1 MSTLPMHPTTSV
13 AAPTAGARFAKVAW
27 AGVAYTLFVVLF
39 GAVVRITGSGA
50 GCGQHWPTC
59 HGEIAHMPKSIE
71 TLIEFTHRI
80 TSGLC
85 LPVVIALWVWAL
97 VRFERGHA
105 TRRYAALS
113 VFLMVV
119 EALVGA
125 SLVLLELVGANAS
138 VSRAAFMGV
147 HLISTS
153 LLMGA
158 MALTAWT
165 SGSAATHR
173 LRIRPLDG
181 LGRRLLVLMVG
192 VVLVS
197 MLGAVTALGDTLYPV
212 QEGAALADRLHGSNF
227 LERLRVAHP
236 ISAVL
241 LAFGIW
247 WLMARFQDAAEA
259 ASERLGAAGG
269 AVGAGASGDSPIA
282 AASFHAQSGVW
293 ARRVKALLALQ
304 LGVGVVNIALSAP
317 GYMQVTHLA
326 VGTLLWVC
334 LVLLFASHN
343 TALQGEQPSTPA

>member
-1 MSTLPMHPTTSV
+1 MQGT
-13 AAPTAGARFAKVAW
+13 AAPAEQPIRGARFARAAW
-27 AGVAYTLFVVLF
+27 AAVVYTLFVVLF

-59 HGEIAHMPKSIE
+59 HGEIAHMPKSVE

-85 LPVVIALWVWAL
+85 LPVVIALWIWAM

-105 TRRYAALS
+105 TRRYAALG
-113 VFLMVV
+113 VLLMVV

-138 VSRAAFMGV
+138 MARAAFMAV

-165 SGSAATHR
+165 AGRSETR
-173 LRIRPLDG
+173 DLRIRPLDTE
-181 LGRRLLVLMVG
+181 GRWLLILMVC

-212 QEGAALADRLHGSNF
+212 AEGAALAERLRGTNF
-227 LERLRVAHP
+227 LERLRIAHP
-236 ISAVL
+236 ISAVF
-241 LAFGIW
+241 LALGMW
-247 WLMARFQDAAEA
+247 WLMGRFQDAAERHGADGSSRSVQVQAPSPSPRSA
-259 ASERLGAAGG
+259 AF
-269 AVGAGASGDSPIA
+269 
-282 AASFHAQSGVW
+282 FHAQSGAW
-293 ARRVKALLALQ
+293 AQRVKALLALQ
-304 LGVGVVNIALSAP
+304 IAVGVVNIALSAP

-326 VGTLLWVC
+326 VGTTLWVC
-334 LVLLFASHN
+334 LVLLFASYN
-343 TALQGEQPSTPA
+343 TALRGERLDPKA

>member
-1 MSTLPMHPTTSV
+1 MEGS
-13 AAPTAGARFAKVAW
+13 AAALEQPAHGARFAKAAW
-27 AGVAYTLFVVLF
+27 AAVVYTLFVVLF

-59 HGEIAHMPKSIE
+59 HGEIAHMPKSLE

-85 LPVVIALWVWAL
+85 LPVVIGLWVWAI

-105 TRRYAALS
+105 TRRYAALG
-113 VFLMVV
+113 VVLMVV

-165 SGSAATHR
+165 AGSPETR
-173 LRIRPLDG
+173 GLRVRPLDRA
-181 LGRRLLVLMVG
+181 GRRLFAILVC

-212 QEGAALADRLHGSNF
+212 QEGAALAERVQGTNF
-227 LERLRVAHP
+227 LQRLRIAHP

-241 LAFGIW
+241 LALGIW
-247 WLMARFQDAAEA
+247 WLMGRFQDSAEQAAERSEPAPAGAGAEA
-259 ASERLGAAGG
+259 ARR
-269 AVGAGASGDSPIA
+269 
-282 AASFHAQSGVW
+282 FHVQSGAW

-334 LVLLFASHN
+334 LVLLFANHN
-343 TALQGEQPSTPA
+343 TALGREQHHPSA

>member
-1 MSTLPMHPTTSV
+1 
-13 AAPTAGARFAKVAW
+13 FAKVAW
-27 AGVAYTLFVVLF
+27 AGVVYTLFVVLF

-59 HGEIAHMPKSIE
+59 HGEIAHMPKSVE

-85 LPVVIALWVWAL
+85 LPIVISLWVWAV

-113 VFLMVV
+113 VLLMVV

-138 VSRAAFMGV
+138 VSRAGFMAV

-165 SGSAATHR
+165 AGSAATR
-173 LRIRPLDG
+173 ELRIRAVDSD
-181 LGRRLLVLMVG
+181 GRRLLMLMLG

-212 QEGAALADRLHGSNF
+212 QEGAALAERLQGNHF
-227 LERLRVAHP
+227 LERLRIAHP

-241 LAFGIW
+241 LAAAIW
-247 WLMARFQDAAEA
+247 WLMGRFQDAGDGHEQGGQSAIAGREA
-259 ASERLGAAGG
+259 ARGDGDRPQAVSAGG
-269 AVGAGASGDSPIA
+269 SGSAGRTSAR
-282 AASFHAQSGVW
+282 FHVQSATW

-304 LGVGVVNIALSAP
+304 VCVGVVNIALSAP

-326 VGTLLWVC
+326 VGTVLWVC

-343 TALQGEQPSTPA
+343 TALRSEQARTTA

>member
-1 MSTLPMHPTTSV
+1 MAGTASGIERSTTTPT
-13 AAPTAGARFAKVAW
+13 RFARAAW
-27 AGVAYTLFVVLF
+27 AAVIYTLFVVLF

-59 HGEIAHMPKSIE
+59 HGEIAHMPKSVE
-71 TLIEFTHRI
+71 TLIEFTHRV

-85 LPVVIALWVWAL
+85 LPLVIGLWVWAL
-97 VRFERGHA
+97 VRFQRGHS
-105 TRRYAALS
+105 TRRYAALG
-113 VFLMVV
+113 VLLMVV

-138 VSRAAFMGV
+138 ASRAVFMGV

-158 MALTAWT
+158 MVLTAWT
-165 SGSAATHR
+165 AGRPETR
-173 LRIRPLDG
+173 DLRIRPYDAA
-181 LGRRLLVLMVG
+181 GRRLLALMLG

-212 QEGAALADRLHGSNF
+212 QQGAALAERLHGTHF
-227 LERLRVAHP
+227 LERLRIAHP
-236 ISAVL
+236 VSAVV

-247 WLMARFQDAAEA
+247 WLMGRFEDSAATGEAAERATQATGASA
-259 ASERLGAAGG
+259 AFVAGG
-269 AVGAGASGDSPIA
+269 ESAR
-282 AASFHAQSGVW
+282 SFHAQSGIW

-304 LGVGVVNIALSAP
+304 VGVGVVNIALSAP

-343 TALQGEQPSTPA
+343 TALQSEQLSLTA